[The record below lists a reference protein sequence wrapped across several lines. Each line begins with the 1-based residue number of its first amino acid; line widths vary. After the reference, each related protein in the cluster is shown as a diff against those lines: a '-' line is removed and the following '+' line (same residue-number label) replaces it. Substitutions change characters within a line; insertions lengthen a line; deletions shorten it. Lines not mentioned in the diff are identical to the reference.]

1 MVLSMTGFASKTAVL
16 TTGAG
21 NKVNISLSIKSLNS
35 RFFEVTCKVPYA
47 LSQLETDFI
56 KLLKSKLHRGHIF
69 LTIHLSNAA
78 LFKGTVSPSLA
89 TVEGYLK
96 AVDTIKSKFNLTESI
111 SMGDLLQ
118 LPDVLYM
125 EEKGVDEE
133 SKKIIFDLVTHLM
146 DELAVMQSKEGA
158 VLKQDLIERIEVI
171 KAEMDTIEKASAL
184 LMEKQKVKISENLKE
199 LTGSSPEFSEAQRA
213 TLFTMLDK
221 IDIHEEIVRFKNHL
235 KNFAALLDIAKD
247 EKGKV
252 LDFTLQ
258 ELARENN
265 TIAAKCSD
273 ATISTHAINIKV
285 ELEKAREQA
294 QNIV

>member
-1 MVLSMTGFASKTAVL
+1 
-16 TTGAG
+16 
-21 NKVNISLSIKSLNS
+21 
-35 RFFEVTCKVPYA
+35 VPYA

>member
-1 MVLSMTGFASKTAVL
+1 MTGFASKTAVL